1 MAFRITARYT
11 GREGEGT
18 HGRDCPAIIRGAAGS
33 RGALASAVVATFIA
47 LFIALLN
54 FFFPRRKEQG
64 EEEEEEEAPDR
75 FLK

>member
-1 MAFRITARYT
+1 MGKGRRGDAWERLSCDNSGRGWFAR
-11 GREGEGT
+11 
-18 HGRDCPAIIRGAAGS
+18 S
-33 RGALASAVVATFIA
+33 WLAPVVATFIA

-64 EEEEEEEAPDR
+64 EEGEEEEAPDR